1 MNQFYTLILSLIMTT
16 LSFGQVINEVD
27 ADTPGTD
34 TAEFIEIKH
43 TPNTA
48 LDGLVVVLYNGSND
62 SSYAA
67 YDLDGKSTGANGLFI
82 LANTALATASDID
95 LGTSNKIQNGAD
107 AVAIYTGN
115 ASDFPNGTAA
125 TSTNLLSGVVY
136 DTADADD
143 TGLLAVIGG
152 VQYNEKENASSVTQ
166 SVQRKPD
173 GTYEVK
179 NITFRQDNNA
189 TTCDLNLTSINTTC
203 DAVTSGTDSYTAKV
217 AFIGGGTSSYT
228 VMSSAGSVD
237 LTSGNPTSD
246 ATGTI
251 TITGISE
258 GVDIVLSVQDGAICN
273 LSSSISSP
281 VCVPALPLPISENF
295 TYIDGSLVGNSS
307 WKTSGGTARDLLVN
321 SGKAVVQHGTPSED
335 VVLPIIAVSGTI
347 YFGFDFSVIF
357 QMAPISGADNEYF
370 ALLKG
375 SSFRAKVDIVPPSS
389 TGDFSVGIA
398 TVANTANSV
407 WATDLSFDT
416 DYRIIV
422 KYDQDL
428 NIATLWID
436 AASEG
441 DTSILG
447 EDAADPGTSISS
459 FGLRQS
465 DSSTNEGVLIDNLK
479 ISETF
484 AGVTLASTK
493 FETNEFNLYPNP
505 TKGSSV
511 NITSN
516 NPGAIQAI
524 VFNVLGKRVLNA
536 LVVNDRL
543 NVSTL
548 NKGMYVIKLTQNETS
563 STKKLIIQ

>member
-1 MNQFYTLILSLIMTT
+1 
-16 LSFGQVINEVD
+16 
-27 ADTPGTD
+27 
-34 TAEFIEIKH
+34 
-43 TPNTA
+43 
-48 LDGLVVVLYNGSND
+48 
-62 SSYAA
+62 
-67 YDLDGKSTGANGLFI
+67 
-82 LANTALATASDID
+82 
-95 LGTSNKIQNGAD
+95 
-107 AVAIYTGN
+107 
-115 ASDFPNGTAA
+115 
-125 TSTNLLSGVVY
+125 
-136 DTADADD
+136 
-143 TGLLAVIGG
+143 
-152 VQYNEKENASSVTQ
+152 
-166 SVQRKPD
+166 
-173 GTYEVK
+173 
-179 NITFRQDNNA
+179 
-189 TTCDLNLTSINTTC
+189 
-203 DAVTSGTDSYTAKV
+203 
-217 AFIGGGTSSYT
+217 
-228 VMSSAGSVD
+228 MSSAGSVD
-237 LTSGNPTSD
+237 LTNGNPTSD

-251 TITGISE
+251 IITGINE

-273 LSSSISSP
+273 LSSTVSSP
-281 VCVPALPLPISENF
+281 VCVPALPLPISESF
-295 TYIDGSLVGNSS
+295 TYNDGSLVGNSS
-307 WKTSGGTARDLLVN
+307 WKTGGGTARDLLVK

-335 VVLPIIAVSGTI
+335 VVLPITAVSGTI
-347 YFGFDFSVIF
+347 YFGFDFSVIS

-407 WATDLSFDT
+407 WGTDLKFDT

-436 AASEG
+436 AVSEG

-484 AGVTLASTK
+484 AGVTMASTK

-505 TKGSSV
+505 TKGKSV

-516 NPGAIQAI
+516 NAGDIQAT
-524 VFNVLGKRVLNA
+524 VFNILGKLVLNG
-536 LVVNDRL
+536 LVVNDLL

-548 NKGMYVIKLTQNETS
+548 NKGMYVIKLTQNEAS
-563 STKKLIIQ
+563 STKKLIVQ